1 MMPGRDPAH
10 SPAKYIYITRNPK
23 DVAVSFYHHM
33 NHTHHLT
40 FNLDWNEYF
49 ESFLKGDVLFGS
61 WFDHV
66 LEWWKQKDAD
76 NILFMRYEDMKM
88 DLPGSVK
95 RISQFMG
102 YSLEES
108 VIDTIAE
115 QCTIESMRAD
125 PLGNPD
131 EYPPFKA
138 VVDKSTSFLR
148 KGIVGDWKNHFSDE
162 QSSRF
167 DAEYAKRMAGSG
179 LDFI

>member
-1 MMPGRDPAH
+1 M
-10 SPAKYIYITRNPK
+10 K
-23 DVAVSFYHHM
+23 
-33 NHTHHLT
+33 
-40 FNLDWNEYF
+40 
-49 ESFLKGDVLFGS
+49 
-61 WFDHV
+61 
-66 LEWWKQKDAD
+66 
-76 NILFMRYEDMKM
+76 YEDMKM

-95 RISQFMG
+95 RISKSMG

-108 VIDTIAE
+108 VINTIAK

-131 EYPPFKA
+131 EYLTF
-138 VVDKSTSFLR
+138 VDKNTSFLR

-162 QSSRF
+162 QSLRF

>member
-66 LEWWKQKDAD
+66 LEWWKQKG
-76 NILFMRYEDMKM
+76 R
-88 DLPGSVK
+88 
-95 RISQFMG
+95 
-102 YSLEES
+102 
-108 VIDTIAE
+108 
-115 QCTIESMRAD
+115 
-125 PLGNPD
+125 
-131 EYPPFKA
+131 
-138 VVDKSTSFLR
+138 
-148 KGIVGDWKNHFSDE
+148 H
-162 QSSRF
+162 
-167 DAEYAKRMAGSG
+167 
-179 LDFI
+179 